1 MITSTGCEE
10 DEQARQDFD
19 DLQSEGA
26 YLQMR
31 EKENVVTTSTTDSNN
46 ILLTV
51 LSSTV
56 VLAVTTHTHTHTQTH
71 TRDFSCLLERR
82 RPLIISMRS

>member
-1 MITSTGCEE
+1 MITSMGFE
-10 DEQARQDFD
+10 DDERARQDFD
-19 DLQSEGA
+19 DLRSEGA

-31 EKENVVTTSTTDSNN
+31 ENNNVVTTSTTDSNY

-56 VLAVTTHTHTHTQTH
+56 VLAVTTHTHTHT
-71 TRDFSCLLERR
+71 RDFSCLLERR